1 MHTETEILR
10 TLFTAA
16 SQIRPATSDSTQ
28 KLLSLSRIYLSVSE
42 LVQTGYPAWD
52 GVSAGLCSELGN
64 GLFKVMLQKA
74 GKKGPVAERLLLV
87 SSMYDLMN
95 GTELYPDSTK
105 RGQWDRIAAKAI
117 DDYFQDRSGDH
128 GTDDADTAVCL
139 CLLDWFYFS
148 EDAEDDPWMK
158 HLKTTIGSWNRS
170 FTAEGWKDTD
180 IETAL
185 DRIEIMNRNSYMLL
199 DPTYDSTIREA
210 FRHYVRMAT
219 AKPSLTLSCS
229 ALGRLY
235 DIATGGDTL
244 PEEQE
249 AGRFATAGLFH
260 IEPASVPGSD
270 THLYCTSYRIADLCR
285 TIINRLQAEA
295 LAAIA

>member
-52 GVSAGLCSELGN
+52 GVSAGLCSELGD

-117 DDYFQDRSGDH
+117 DDYFHDRSRDH

-210 FRHYVRMAT
+210 FLLYSKKADT
-219 AKPSLTLSCS
+219 APTLPCSIIGKLYSL
-229 ALGRLY
+229 AV
-235 DIATGGDTL
+235 GGDFL
-244 PEEQE
+244 PEEEETARRMAARLQNQE
-249 AGRFATAGLFH
+249 
-260 IEPASVPGSD
+260 SVDSEDSD
-270 THLYCTSYRIADLCR
+270 SRLYTVSFRIAVLCQELLR
-285 TIINRLQAEA
+285 KIQEDAI
-295 LAAIA
+295 AAIA